1 MFGLVFPNA
10 AKADGT
16 SSIEK
21 PQPPPEIEYYDD
33 PNLLQN
39 RPWTQRAVVLAGGVV
54 FNILLAFACYFGELS
69 TTGLPQPVF
78 REGALI
84 TQAPRVDGPSNGLL
98 HKGDVIVG
106 INGTWCCALN
116 AIVHCI
122 YVFWLCRYIF
132 SLIKIPIY
140 THIIS
145 PSSPISTG
153 KPLMTTR
160 SPNVMESQEAINEFI
175 SEIRKTSP
183 GESLRLSIIQAA
195 ADGAGASKGPV
206 DVVVKPQVN
215 SDNARSIGVM
225 LSPNYVR
232 TDKIKAESLPDAVVK
247 ASKATSD
254 ITTSTA
260 RSLLTL
266 LGNVFMGKG
275 TGSQSVSG
283 PIGLIKQGSDVVS
296 SAASGRDIAAVV
308 GFAAAISCNLAV
320 VNSLPLP
327 ALDGGQLVFVLA
339 EGLTGKKI
347 DQKRQEE
354 INALALF
361 LLLAFSLNTA
371 VGDVGRLIIK

>member
-1 MFGLVFPNA
+1 MERDEQKKSRSWKNLFGFASKSA

-16 SSIEK
+16 SSLEK

-54 FNILLAFACYFGELS
+54 FNILLAFTCYFGELS

-106 INGTWCCALN
+106 ING
-116 AIVHCI
+116 
-122 YVFWLCRYIF
+122 
-132 SLIKIPIY
+132 
-140 THIIS
+140 
-145 PSSPISTG
+145 

-160 SPNVMESQEAINEFI
+160 SPNVMQSQEAINEFI
-175 SEIRKTSP
+175 SEIRKSSP

-195 ADGAGASKGPV
+195 ADGAGASKGPI
-206 DVVVKPQVN
+206 DVVVKPQLN

>member
-1 MFGLVFPNA
+1 M
-10 AKADGT
+10 
-16 SSIEK
+16 
-21 PQPPPEIEYYDD
+21 
-33 PNLLQN
+33 
-39 RPWTQRAVVLAGGVV
+39 
-54 FNILLAFACYFGELS
+54 
-69 TTGLPQPVF
+69 
-78 REGALI
+78 
-84 TQAPRVDGPSNGLL
+84 
-98 HKGDVIVG
+98 
-106 INGTWCCALN
+106 
-116 AIVHCI
+116 
-122 YVFWLCRYIF
+122 FWLCRYIF
-132 SLIKIPIY
+132 SQRKFSMYI
-140 THIIS
+140 HFIS

-195 ADGAGASKGPV
+195 ADGAGASKGPI
-206 DVVVKPQVN
+206 DIVVKPQVN

-232 TDKIKAESLPDAVVK
+232 TDKIKAESLPDAIVK

-371 VGDVGRLIIK
+371 VGDVGRLIIR